1 MPTLSLADAELHY
14 EITGDGPPLVLIAGL
29 ASDAQSWGP
38 IAPRLATRFTLI
50 MPDNRGCG
58 RTKTQAPAFSIET
71 MADDVAALLD
81 ALSIDAA
88 HVLGHSMGGAI
99 AQSLAAQHPDRVRR
113 LILAASAAA
122 APARTGS
129 VIDTLLALRESGV
142 DETVWHRLFFHWL
155 FAPSFFENAA
165 AVDAAIAM
173 ARAYPHA
180 QSPADMR
187 RQVEA
192 IRSFNADNLPPLA
205 APTLSLAGEDD
216 LLTPPSLM
224 AAQKQAFPHSRSQT
238 LSGAAHS
245 LHWDQP
251 EPFCRAVF
259 DFFGEDGGS

>member
-14 EITGDGPPLVLIAGL
+14 EIIGDGPPLVLIAGL

-38 IAPRLATRFTLI
+38 VAPTLAQRFTLI

-58 RTKTQAPAFSIET
+58 QTKTQAPAFSIET
-71 MADDVAALLD
+71 MADDVMALLD

-88 HVLGHSMGGAI
+88 NVLGHSMGGAV
-99 AQSLAAQHPDRVRR
+99 AQTFAARRPERVRR
-113 LILAASAAA
+113 LVLAASAAA

-129 VIDTLLALRESGV
+129 IIDSLLELRESGV
-142 DETVWHRLFFHWL
+142 NETVWYRLFFYWL
-155 FAPSFFENAA
+155 FAPAFFENAG

-192 IRSFNADNLPPLA
+192 IRSFNADTLPPLA
-205 APTLSLAGEDD
+205 APTLLLAGEDD
-216 LLTPPSLM
+216 LLTPPGLM
-224 AAQKQAFPHSRSQT
+224 TTQQQAFSHSRSQT

-259 DFFGEDGGS
+259 DFFDEGGGS